1 MKIKAKKGPRITRT
15 VMCNSRRFV
24 MTNYTG
30 CGYITAGKVYRMRY
44 SHGQGGYV
52 IVSDRGSV
60 IYSSSFNNGG
70 VSNRCAHLDGN
81 QWQLAGV
88 KV

>member
-24 MTNYTG
+24 MTDYTG
-30 CGYITAGKVYRMRY
+30 CWSVTAGKPYRIQY
-44 SHGQGGYV
+44 SHDWGGNV
-52 IVSDRGSV
+52 IVSDRGTV

-70 VSNRCAHLDGN
+70 MSNRCEH
-81 QWQLAGV
+81 LAGNNWQWV